1 MLETFGALILFVLV
15 VAFWRGLW
23 TAIMTA
29 AILVFMLAIG
39 GSFVYAAFA
48 TDASHAILL
57 ALTPAA
63 LFGLYRVWQTRKLER
78 ILLQDRISR
87 QNEKFSA
94 VGVDGQG
101 SIVRID
107 EHAVFPTDRRG
118 ASAYSNRI
126 GASAAAFV
134 HDGKG
139 IKGFFGA
146 QIK

>member
-94 VGVDGQG
+94 VGVDCDG
-101 SIVRID
+101 SKV
-107 EHAVFPTDRRG
+107 G
-118 ASAYSNRI
+118 GYSNRAVPADGCI
-126 GASAAAFV
+126 TTGYGNRVSASRPSFI
-134 HDGKG
+134 HNGKG
-139 IKGFFGA
+139 IKGFFGS
-146 QIK
+146 QVK